1 MVCAE
6 LNTIVGL
13 NRERDRIHAMD
24 GSDVWICLLLA
35 VFGICCMEV
44 VWLWIISPI
53 YISGVTWETEPHLGE
68 CGEVLCSCG

>member
-1 MVCAE
+1 
-6 LNTIVGL
+6 
-13 NRERDRIHAMD
+13 MD